1 MKFRNTISPLLIV
14 IAASAYAQ
22 EKNTR
27 KAAAPAVEIRAAA
40 PVAPPVEKAPPF
52 DLTADTAPEEFA
64 MRFFASLQKGDV
76 DAAYDGLTKGSRIA
90 AKPDEIK
97 ALKAKTREAIE
108 VFGTVLGSH
117 LCDSKPVGE
126 RLLRRTY
133 VSLGREFPLR
143 WRFYFYKPDLTWRLV
158 DLRVDD
164 RLAGIFEEPEENRA
178 ADLKP

>member
-1 MKFRNTISPLLIV
+1 MKLRHAIFPIL

-22 EKNTR
+22 EKGPR
-27 KAAAPAVEIRAAA
+27 KAATPAVEVRAAA
-40 PVAPPVEKAPPF
+40 PVAAPVEKAPPF
-52 DLTADTAPEEFA
+52 DLTADTAPQEFA
-64 MRFFASLQKGDV
+64 MRFFELLQKGDV
-76 DAAYDGLTKGSRIA
+76 DGAYDGLTKGSKIA

-97 ALKAKTREAIE
+97 ALKAKTREAID
-108 VFGTVLGSH
+108 VFGAVLGSQ
-117 LCDSKPVGE
+117 LCESKPVGE

-164 RLAGIFEEPEENRA
+164 RLAGIFDEPDETRA
-178 ADLKP
+178 TDIKP